1 MQRFR
6 YEYGAGPVHLVAAVV
21 GLGVAVWALVTVL
34 GVLGRPENFV
44 KWFIGAILLHDLL
57 FLPIY
62 SALGVAA
69 SGALVR
75 GRPTRLRIAALNH
88 LRIPALLSG
97 LMLLVWFPLVA
108 GARRR
113 SRSSAPPGFAPDL
126 YFGRWVA
133 LTAVLFG
140 TSALLF
146 VIRSPR
152 LREDRAV

>member
-1 MQRFR
+1 MSRFR
-6 YEYGAGPVHLVAAVV
+6 FEYGAGPVHLVAAVA
-21 GLGVAVWALVTVL
+21 GLGIAVWALLTVL

-44 KWFIGAILLHDLL
+44 KWFIGAIVLHDLL

-69 SGALVR
+69 SGALIR
-75 GRPTRLRIAALNH
+75 GRRTRLRIAALNH

-97 LMLLVWFPLVA
+97 LMLLVWFPLVLA
-108 GARRR
+108 K
-113 SRSSAPPGFAPDL
+113 APITFERATGFAPDM

-140 TSALLF
+140 ASALLF
-146 VIRSPR
+146 AIRAPS
-152 LREDRAV
+152 LREDRVA